1 MGKLKTIHVHA
12 APSEYILEK
21 GALNLLESKLVE
33 RNVKKALVVHGV
45 KSWEAAK
52 DYWPQMTEIQTTEY
66 IYGGECSLS
75 EIEQVTNL
83 VVSQQ
88 YDAIIGVGGG
98 KVLDLVKASG
108 NNTHKPVILIPTLAS
123 NCAPWTP
130 LSVLYDD
137 FGAYVRFDI
146 YPVST
151 SLLLIEPEILVKGPL
166 DMFIAGIGDTI
177 AKWYEADVQLKTIEN
192 KTVPMMI
199 SYYSAKQCKD
209 ILLESFQEGV
219 KAVQTGQVNDDF
231 IKAVETIIVYAGMV
245 GGFGDEYGRTT
256 GAHSIHDGLTV
267 LEETHQALHGSKVA
281 YGILV
286 QLVLENRLDEIE
298 RLKPFYHQL
307 GLPFS
312 LTDLGIHEITDE
324 IIARVAE
331 KATVPEQEIHL
342 MPVGEI
348 TASRVIMA
356 IKELEKLNQ
365 K

>member
-1 MGKLKTIHVHA
+1 MKTIHVHA
-12 APSEYILEK
+12 APSEYILQK
-21 GALNLLESKLVE
+21 GALNLLESKLLE
-33 RNVKKALVVHGV
+33 RNIKNPLVVHGV

-52 DYWPQMTEIQTTEY
+52 DYWPHMPEIQTTEY
-66 IYGGECSLS
+66 TYSGECSLS
-75 EIEQVTNL
+75 EIDQVSNL
-83 VVSQQ
+83 VISQK

-98 KVLDLVKASG
+98 KVLDLVKATG

-151 SLLLIEPEILVKGPL
+151 SLLLIEPEILVKAPIDL
-166 DMFIAGIGDTI
+166 FIAGIGDTI
-177 AKWYEADVQLKTIEN
+177 AKWYEADVQLRTIDN

-199 SYYSAKQCKD
+199 SYYAAKQCKD
-209 ILLESFQEGV
+209 ILFDSYQQGV
-219 KAVQTGQVNDDF
+219 KAVQTGKVNDDF

-286 QLVLENRLDEIE
+286 QLVLEDRFDEIE
-298 RLKPFYHQL
+298 RLKPLYQQL
-307 GLPFS
+307 GLPLS
-312 LTDLGIHEITDE
+312 LTELGVTKITDE
-324 IIARVAE
+324 IITRVAE

-348 TASRVIMA
+348 TATRVIEA
-356 IKELEKLNQ
+356 IKALEKFNQ
-365 K
+365 TLK